1 LVHALLVEDS
11 VIFAEALRLLLVD
24 VKSEQITL
32 RHVERLADLPAGFEQ
47 DPDVVLLDLSLP
59 DAEGIDSIR
68 GVQNRLP
75 GVPIVVLTAD
85 ADEQQAIQMV
95 RGGAQDYL
103 IKGRFNVD
111 TLVRAMRY
119 AIERVQ
125 SEHLKRQLLQADR
138 LAAVGRLAAGVAHE
152 ISNPATFVQASSRL
166 IQGELARAQAALE
179 EAAQALHSP
188 DAASTKL
195 APQIDQ
201 ANSSICEVKRLVE
214 QNASGVD
221 RICSVVQDLRGFSRL
236 EPGKVVHINPTEVVH
251 DVCNLVSNVVRH
263 KARLVKQLS
272 SVPPIALPRGR
283 LDQILTNL
291 LVNAAQA
298 IPEAP
303 PQDNCVT
310 VKTDLRD
317 DQVLITVEDT
327 GPGMTIEQQ
336 KRVFEPFFTTKPR
349 GVGVGIGLS
358 ICLEIARAH
367 GGDIRCDSELGHGT
381 RFEVSFPGISHVEVR
396 LPTPPPPPSPAA
408 AGRARVLLVDDEPSI
423 REVYSLLLAD
433 EFDVVTAADGHG
445 ALALLEE
452 PASFDVIVS
461 DVMMPDM
468 DAAELLDAIS
478 KVSPTLADRFILY
491 TGGAVSERARKLVDG
506 GQIPVLYKPLLTD
519 ELKAA
524 IRLRLF
530 DG

>member
-1 LVHALLVEDS
+1 M
-11 VIFAEALRLLLVD
+11 IFAEALRLLLVD

-32 RHVERLADLPAGFEQ
+32 THVERLADLPVGFEQ

-85 ADEQQAIQMV
+85 ADEQQAVQMV

-103 IKGRFNVD
+103 VKGRFNVD

-138 LAAVGRLAAGVAHE
+138 LAAVGRPAAGVTHE

-166 IQGELARAQAALE
+166 IQGELARAQA
-179 EAAQALHSP
+179 
-188 DAASTKL
+188 
-195 APQIDQ
+195 
-201 ANSSICEVKRLVE
+201 V
-214 QNASGVD
+214 
-221 RICSVVQDLRGFSRL
+221 
-236 EPGKVVHINPTEVVH
+236 
-251 DVCNLVSNVVRH
+251 
-263 KARLVKQLS
+263 
-272 SVPPIALPRGR
+272 
-283 LDQILTNL
+283 
-291 LVNAAQA
+291 
-298 IPEAP
+298 
-303 PQDNCVT
+303 
-310 VKTDLRD
+310 
-317 DQVLITVEDT
+317 
-327 GPGMTIEQQ
+327 
-336 KRVFEPFFTTKPR
+336 
-349 GVGVGIGLS
+349 
-358 ICLEIARAH
+358 ARAH

-381 RFEVSFPGISHVEVR
+381 RFEVSFPGISHIEVR

-478 KVSPTLADRFILY
+478 KVSPKLAGRFILY
-491 TGGAVSERARKLVDG
+491 TGGAVSERARRLVDG